1 MKPEPHADA
10 LPERYRGYEQ
20 LQLDLNKEVLWVGLD
35 RPAKRNAIGVE
46 MTLSLEQLL
55 KEIAQDKSVR
65 VVLFH
70 GCGGNFS
77 SGMDMK
83 DFFDLT
89 ERDKKTLDRARA
101 ATDNWRARL
110 LRSLPQSIICAVD
123 GFCLGGALPLLEC
136 SDIVIAADNATFGLP
151 EINFGFVPGG
161 PIAKSTGI
169 AMTARESSYASLT
182 GRSFDAPAAKRAGLI
197 SRIVPSAQLFGEAR
211 TLAEE
216 LVTTAR
222 SSTPSI
228 SIR

>member
-1 MKPEPHADA
+1 MKPASDPDS
-10 LPERYRGYEQ
+10 LPERYRGFEQ
-20 LQLDLNKEVLWVGLD
+20 LQLALDKEALWVGLD

-46 MTLSLEQLL
+46 MTLSLERLL
-55 KEIAQDKSVR
+55 KEIARDNIVR

-89 ERDKKTLDRARA
+89 ERDKKTLDGARA

-110 LRSLPQSIICAVD
+110 LRTLPQSIICAVD

-161 PIAKSTGI
+161 PIAKSVSL
-169 AMTARESSYASLT
+169 AMTAREGTYASIT
-182 GRSFDAPAAKRAGLI
+182 GRSFDAPTAKRAGLV
-197 SRIVPSAQLFGEAR
+197 SKVVPTAQLFGEAR
-211 TLAEE
+211 ALAEE
-216 LVTTAR
+216 LVSTAKNGR
-222 SSTPSI
+222 QANFY
-228 SIR
+228 

>member
-1 MKPEPHADA
+1 MKPVSEPNS
-10 LPERYRGYEQ
+10 LPDRYRGFEQ
-20 LQLDLNKEVLWVGLD
+20 LQLALDKEALWVGLD

-46 MTLSLEQLL
+46 MTLSLERLL
-55 KEIAQDKSVR
+55 KEIARDKIVR
-65 VVLFH
+65 VVLFY

-89 ERDKKTLDRARA
+89 ERDKETLDRARA

-110 LRSLPQSIICAVD
+110 LRTLPQPIICAVD

-161 PIAKSTGI
+161 PIAKSTGN
-169 AMTARESSYASLT
+169 AMTAREGSYAAIT
-182 GRSFDAPAAKRAGLI
+182 GRSFDALTARRAGLV
-197 SRIVPSAQLFGEAR
+197 SKVVPTAQLFGEVR

-216 LVTTAR
+216 LVRTAR
-222 SSTPSI
+222 IDGPANFY
-228 SIR
+228 